1 MSTPLFTRLSL
12 PDGLEEL
19 VEVLAREVMRNQYSD
34 PSDIYN
40 FAWKHFSEMVARRN
54 ALPGKDGAPYGGS
67 RRRRISASSQGEAG
81 SQRTSRRGP
90 AGGGTV
96 PTSVAGRKKEVKHL
110 KEETL
115 TKTGSLDRAANRP
128 ARRSIIADTKDKKKT
143 CPWPPRVAA

>member
-1 MSTPLFTRLSL
+1 MGCGLSKL
-12 PDGLEEL
+12 SDEE
-19 VEVLAREVMRNQYSD
+19 D
-34 PSDIYN
+34 
-40 FAWKHFSEMVARRN
+40 
-54 ALPGKDGAPYGGS
+54 DGAPYGGS

-128 ARRSIIADTKDKKKT
+128 ARRSIIADTKDKMKKT
-143 CPWPPRVAA
+143 MSLDRRSVAALNRTKPTGEEKVVSHTRDSIFAKARK